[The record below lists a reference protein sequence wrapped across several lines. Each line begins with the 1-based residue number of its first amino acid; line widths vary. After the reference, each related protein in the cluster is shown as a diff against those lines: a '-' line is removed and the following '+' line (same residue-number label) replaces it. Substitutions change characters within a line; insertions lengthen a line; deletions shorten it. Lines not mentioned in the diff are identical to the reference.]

1 MTISI
6 NTNIAALLAA
16 RSVQSSSSA
25 LSQNIQRLSSGLK
38 INSAKDDVG
47 GLAVATRMMTQIRS
61 LNVVK
66 QNANEGVSVTDLAYT
81 ALEET
86 TNAIQSIRDIAVEA
100 RSDSR
105 SSSDR
110 EALQLTVSEL
120 LSEIQRIATAT
131 EYNNMTLL
139 DGDFTNKSFQIG
151 PNAGEVITITI
162 ATASLAGLAMGT
174 NGVSVNVSTAA
185 SASHTIDIADS
196 ALDAVNTI
204 RAQLSGIQRRFESI
218 YNTSTATADAYTTA
232 RSGIMD
238 TDVAMETTYMAQNSI
253 IQQAGISVLA
263 QANLQPQMLLK
274 LLER

>member
-6 NTNIAALLAA
+6 NTNIAALLAT
-16 RSVQSSSSA
+16 RGVQSSSNA
-25 LSQNIQRLSSGLK
+25 LSQSIQRLSSGLK
-38 INSAKDDVG
+38 INSAKDDAG

-66 QNANEGVSVTDLAYT
+66 QNANEAMSLTDLAFS

-105 SSSDR
+105 SDSDR
-110 EALQLTVSEL
+110 EALQLTVAEL
-120 LSEIQRIATAT
+120 LLEIQRIATDT
-131 EYNNMTLL
+131 EYNNLTLL
-139 DGDFTNKSFQIG
+139 DGNFTNKSFQVG
-151 PNAGEVITITI
+151 PDAGNVLTITI

-174 NGVSVNVSTAA
+174 NGASVNVSATT
-185 SASHTIDIADS
+185 SASHTIGIADS
-196 ALDAVNTI
+196 ALDVVNTI
-204 RAQLSGIQRRFESI
+204 RAQLSGIQSRFESI
-218 YNTSTATADAYTTA
+218 YNTSTATADAYTSA

-238 TDVAMETTYMAQNSI
+238 ADVAMETTYLAQNSI